1 LGVGRAARRLRH
13 RGAFRA
19 CPEVTLTSANV
30 GGELNRGGVMKGYE
44 KVFVSLLFPFGFVL
58 MVLIVGAL
66 AIGAYRRLP
75 TVPYHP
81 MGPA

>member
-1 LGVGRAARRLRH
+1 
-13 RGAFRA
+13 
-19 CPEVTLTSANV
+19 
-30 GGELNRGGVMKGYE
+30 MKGYE